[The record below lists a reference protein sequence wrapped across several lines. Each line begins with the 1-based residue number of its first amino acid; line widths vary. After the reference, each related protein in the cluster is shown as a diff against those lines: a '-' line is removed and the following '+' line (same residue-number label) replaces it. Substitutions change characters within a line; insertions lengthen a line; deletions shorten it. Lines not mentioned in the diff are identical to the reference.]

1 MKDVIIIGGSAAG
14 ATAGIYCARS
24 GLKTMLLTKDF
35 GGQLL
40 LTENIENYTGFKSIF
55 GFDLAMKF
63 KEHLTSYKEI
73 EAEDGVEVTG
83 IEKKGENFL
92 VKTKNKE
99 FESKAVIIA
108 TGKRPKKIQ
117 VKGAEKLEHK
127 GIHYCAVC
135 DGPLYKG
142 KTVVVIGGGYSGI
155 EEALFLSN
163 IVEKVFILEYGKELG
178 GEEITR
184 KQLLEKKNIE
194 VLTEVEVTEISGEKT
209 VEGLKFKGKEGE
221 KEIKVQ
227 AVFVNIGEIPN
238 SDFIDLVEKTESNEI
253 KINEKNE
260 TSVKGI
266 FAAGDVSNI
275 PVRQL
280 IVAAAEG
287 CKTAIYA
294 NQYIREK

>member
-1 MKDVIIIGGSAAG
+1 MKDIIIIGGSAAG
-14 ATAGIYCARS
+14 VTAGIYCARS
-24 GLKTMLLTKDF
+24 GLDTTVITKEF

-55 GFDLAMKF
+55 GFNLAMKF
-63 KEHLTSYKEI
+63 KEHLKEY
-73 EAEDGVEVTG
+73 EVEVEEG
-83 IEKKGENFL
+83 FEVEKIEKKGKTFL

-108 TGKRPKKIQ
+108 TGKRPKKLS

-142 KTVVVIGGGYSGI
+142 KTVVVIGGGYSGT

-163 IVEKVFILEYGKELG
+163 IAEKVFVLEYGEELG

-194 VLTEVEVTEISGEKT
+194 VLTEVEVTDILGEKT
-209 VEGLKFKGKEGE
+209 VEGVKFKGKDGE
-221 KEIKVQ
+221 KEIKVS
-227 AVFVNIGEIPN
+227 AVFVNIGENPN
-238 SDFIDLVEKTESNEI
+238 SEFIDLVEKTEFNEI

-260 TSVKGI
+260 TNVKGI
-266 FAAGDVSNI
+266 FAAGDVTNI
-275 PVRQL
+275 SVHQL

-287 CKTAIYA
+287 CKAAINA
-294 NQYIREK
+294 NQFIRKK